1 MTVQSRSLTCFKTYD
16 IRGKLET
23 ELNTEIAYRIAR
35 AFADVIKP
43 KTVVLGGDARLS
55 SVSLKRALAN
65 GLMDAGVNVLDLG
78 LTGTEEVYFA
88 TFHLQLDAGIQVTA
102 SHNPIDF
109 NGMKLVGKNAEPIG
123 PTNGLLS
130 IKALAESQNF
140 SNPHLTRGNC
150 RSLNLMSDYISH
162 LLSYIQPHHIKALT
176 ILVNAGNGPAAQII
190 DELESHFKRH
200 SVPLKFIK
208 MNHQIDGHFPNGIP
222 NPLLKE
228 NRHDTQKAVKRY
240 QADLGIAWDGDFDRC
255 FFFDEQGEFI
265 DSYYI
270 VGLLAEAFLQKDPH
284 SSIVHDPR
292 LIWHTQQIC
301 QSFLGQTIQCRTG
314 HVFIKQKMRQTNAV
328 YGGENSAHHYFR
340 DFSYCDSGMIPWLL
354 LIELLSL
361 KTIPLS
367 AMVAKGQQTFPNSGE
382 INIKVNQPV
391 EAINRVK
398 AHYQEHA
405 SNLDTCDGVS
415 FTFINQQQA
424 WRFNLRHS
432 NTESVIRLNIESK
445 GDKSLLEQK
454 TNEIISLINRQN
466 TKS

>member
-1 MTVQSRSLTCFKTYD
+1 MTVPFRSLTCFKTYD

-43 KTVVLGGDARLS
+43 KTVVLGGDARLTS
-55 SVSLKRALAN
+55 ASLKRALAN

-88 TFHLQLDAGIQVTA
+88 TFHLKLDAGIQVTA

-109 NGMKLVGKNAEPIG
+109 NGMKLVGKDAEPIG

-130 IKALAESQNF
+130 IKALAESQAF
-140 SNPHLTRGNC
+140 SHKHSTRGHY
-150 RSLNLMSDYISH
+150 RTLNLMPDYISH
-162 LLSYIQPHHIKALT
+162 LLSYIQPHQIKALK
-176 ILVNAGNGPAAQII
+176 IVVNAGNGPAAQVI
-190 DELESHFKRH
+190 DVLESQFKRLK
-200 SVPLKFIK
+200 VPLSFIK
-208 MNHQIDGHFPNGIP
+208 VNHQIDGHFPNGIP

-228 NRHDTQKAVKRY
+228 NRQDTQKAVRHY

-255 FFFDEQGEFI
+255 FFFDEKGEFI

-284 SSIVHDPR
+284 SNIVHDPR
-292 LIWHTQQIC
+292 LIWHTQHIC
-301 QSFLGQTIQCRTG
+301 QSFRGQSILCRTG
-314 HVFIKQKMRQTNAV
+314 HVFIKQKMRQTNAA

-340 DFSYCDSGMIPWLL
+340 SFAYCDSGMIPWLL

-361 KTIPLS
+361 KSIPLS

-382 INIKVNQPV
+382 INLKVNRPI
-391 EAINRVK
+391 EAINSVK
-398 AHYQEHA
+398 AHYQDHA
-405 SNLDTCDGVS
+405 SNIETCDGIS
-415 FTFINQQQA
+415 LAFLDEQQA

-432 NTESVIRLNIESK
+432 NTESVIRLNVEAK
-445 GDKSLLEQK
+445 DDESLLKQK
-454 TNEIISLINRQN
+454 THEIITLI
-466 TKS
+466 KSTPFK